1 MFYERFTIS
10 RAIALSLSVA
20 LLTAAPLLCI
30 HPISTQ
36 IKKAQR
42 VAMKQNR
49 EKGVVPGT
57 RISPS
62 RLATIPRPASTQG
75 PLAHAPEREN
85 KEEVGGGE
93 DHFNAPVLVEITRA
107 AGLPLPEST
116 WNETEVPGMR
126 APSVSPETAQ

>member
-20 LLTAAPLLCI
+20 LLSAAPLLCI
-30 HPISTQ
+30 HPISAQ

-49 EKGVVPGT
+49 ERDVVPGSRT
-57 RISPS
+57 SPS
-62 RLATIPRPASTQG
+62 RLATIPRPTSTQG
-75 PLAHAPEREN
+75 PLAHAPQRGI

-93 DHFNAPVLVEITRA
+93 NHFTAPVLVEVTRA
-107 AGLPLPEST
+107 AGLPLPEPT